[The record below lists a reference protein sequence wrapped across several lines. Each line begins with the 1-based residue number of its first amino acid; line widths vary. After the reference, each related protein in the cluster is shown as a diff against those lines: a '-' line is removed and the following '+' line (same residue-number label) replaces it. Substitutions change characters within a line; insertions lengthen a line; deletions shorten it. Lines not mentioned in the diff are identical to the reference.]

1 MRFQPAPNSIF
12 AILLRSPWWYALV
25 VALLLGLALAAAMP
39 DGWRGVGALT
49 SFPFVVIAAIAFW
62 RQRHRPSEAEV
73 EAARAALAGMGWPEF
88 SSLLEQAFVRDGN
101 RVQRLQLEACDF
113 EVERQGRRMVVS
125 ARRWKSART
134 GLEALRALQAVR
146 EERGAPDALCI
157 ALGELTEQAVP
168 YAAQQRIAVWQANE
182 LAAGLR
188 GLLPAARR

>member
-25 VALLLGLALAAAMP
+25 VALLMALGLAAVMP
-39 DGWRGVGALT
+39 DGWRTLGALT

-62 RQRHRPSEAEV
+62 RQRHRPGPAEV
-73 EAARAALAGMGWPEF
+73 EAARAALAAMSWPEF
-88 SSLLEQAFVRDGN
+88 ATLLEQAFVRDGN
-101 RVQRLQLEACDF
+101 RVQRLQEEACDF

-134 GLEALRALQAVR
+134 GMESLRALQAVR
-146 EERGAPDALCI
+146 EQRGAPDALCI
-157 ALGELTEQAVP
+157 ALGELTEQAAP
-168 YAAQQRIAVWQANE
+168 YAREQRIAVWQADE
-182 LAAGLR
+182 LAQGLR